1 MAASHPPAL
10 LTHVARSLRG
20 ECAALRGERVLVAT
34 SGGADS
40 QVLLHALA
48 WHAKKHGLTLV
59 AHGVDHGLRAE
70 AAAELDLAEDLART
84 LGVPFAR
91 TRLALPPGGN
101 LQARARDAR
110 FEALR
115 AAALAAGARFIAT
128 AHHADDRAETVL
140 LRLLRGAGPQGLA
153 VLPPLAGDLARPL
166 LRASRAD
173 IRAHAMRHGLRF
185 AEDPSNADPRF
196 ARVRVR
202 REVLPLLAE
211 LDPGIVRHL
220 CDLADRLLAL
230 APEEP
235 PAPAPRPPEDDD
247 DCSPPPLP
255 PGRSMTKV

>member
-20 ECAALRGERVLVAT
+20 ECSALRGERVLVAT
-34 SGGADS
+34 SGGVDS

-48 WHAKKHGLTLV
+48 WHAEKHRLTLV

-70 AAAELDLAEDLART
+70 AGAELDLAEDLART
-84 LGVPFAR
+84 LAVPFAC
-91 TRLALPPGGN
+91 TRLAISPGGN
-101 LQARARDAR
+101 LQARAREGR

-115 AAALAAGARFIAT
+115 TAARAAGARFIAT

-140 LRLLRGAGPQGLA
+140 LRLLRGAGPRGLA
-153 VLPPLAGDLARPL
+153 VLPPVDGDLARPL
-166 LRASRAD
+166 LRATRAD
-173 IRAHAMRHGLRF
+173 IRAHAGRHGLRF

-211 LDPGIVRHL
+211 LDPAVVRHL
-220 CDLADRLLAL
+220 CDLADRLRTL
-230 APEEP
+230 APEA
-235 PAPAPRPPEDDD
+235 APATPPGPPDEDD
-247 DCSPPPLP
+247 
-255 PGRSMTKV
+255 